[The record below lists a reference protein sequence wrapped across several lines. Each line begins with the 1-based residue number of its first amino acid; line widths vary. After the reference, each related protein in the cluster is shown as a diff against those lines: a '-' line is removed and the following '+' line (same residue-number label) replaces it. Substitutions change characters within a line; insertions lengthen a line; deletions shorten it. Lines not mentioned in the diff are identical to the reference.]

1 LKRILVVIIV
11 VFIVVVTIVI
21 IMRNRDEYRIKK
33 NLKTLATLV
42 TKSKGTN
49 EVGVAFLSRVA
60 ALRKLFSKDCSVSL
74 GESVPKMHGMEK
86 FVPKML
92 GIEEVIA
99 VYTQAMRSVSDITVT
114 FHDISITI
122 EENRKTA
129 ETLMTAKVKCSECYE
144 GEEGI
149 DAREFEMGWE
159 KVDGKWKI
167 KTVKEVKTL
176 Y

>member
-1 LKRILVVIIV
+1 LKKILLVIITAFLVVV
-11 VFIVVVTIVI
+11 AIVI
-21 IMRNRDEYRIKK
+21 IIRNRDEYRIKK
-33 NLKTLATLV
+33 KLKSLAALV

-60 ALRKLFSKDCSVSL
+60 ALQKLFSKDCSVSL
-74 GESVPKMHGMEK
+74 GETIPQMRGMEE

-114 FHDISITI
+114 FHDISLNI
-122 EENRKTA
+122 EDNRKTA

-167 KTVKEVKTL
+167 QSVNEVKTL